1 MIGER
6 TQVALQ
12 VGLVLVVLAAAIA
25 GIATSVASAPPET
38 AGRTFA
44 PPDASLIASTLRSPT
59 ATPVPTTPAPTPTFA
74 TLPPSPSPTASL
86 PPIEMQP
93 YTFNGNAYT
102 GVLAPVGTVFVAP
115 AEARV
120 EVIQYQI
127 IDGEFRS
134 GTDLADRPHYPYVIL
149 HLGDRTVRFRPGANA
164 TDTEVLVQSSR
175 VSAGE
180 PLFRIAGPGK
190 SSWHYRYDATVG
202 VQVIVSL
209 ETPGLEYLDATPMIK
224 TR

>member
-1 MIGER
+1 MGER

-12 VGLVLVVLAAAIA
+12 VALVLIVLGAAVA
-25 GIATSVASAPPET
+25 GIVTSVASQPPEI

-44 PPDASLIASTLRSPT
+44 PPDASLIAATLRSPT
-59 ATPVPTTPAPTPTFA
+59 ATPAPTTPAPTPSFA

-86 PPIEMQP
+86 APIVMQP

-102 GVLAPVGTVFVAP
+102 GVVAPVGTVFVAP
-115 AEARV
+115 SEARV

-127 IDGEFRS
+127 IDGEFRA
-134 GTDLADRPHYPYVIL
+134 GTDLSDRPHYPYVIL
-149 HLGDRTVRFRPGANA
+149 YLGDRTLKFRPGANG

-175 VSAGE
+175 VTEGD

-202 VQVIVSL
+202 AQVIVSL
-209 ETPGLEYLDATPMIK
+209 ETPGLQYIDAKPLIR

>member
-1 MIGER
+1 MGER

-12 VGLVLVVLAAAIA
+12 VALVLIVLAAAVA
-25 GIATSVASAPPET
+25 GIVASVTSQPAEI

-102 GVLAPVGTVFVAP
+102 GVVAPVGTVFLAP
-115 AEARV
+115 GDARV

-127 IDGEFRS
+127 IDGEFYT

-149 HLGDRTVRFRPGANA
+149 HLGDRTLKLRPGADR
-164 TDTEVLVQSSR
+164 TDTEIIVQTSR
-175 VSAGE
+175 VIEGD

-202 VQVIVSL
+202 AQVIVSL
-209 ETPGLEYLDATPMIK
+209 ETPSLQFIDAKPLIR